1 MPGPGG
7 RSAGRVSVRVVPD
20 ATGFRTDLKTDLD
33 KLERGLQVQVKAVLD
48 DGQLR
53 AQIARLQNTKIDL
66 QADVSTARVRQQINS
81 VSQSGGAVKLP
92 VQLDGLRVVKFEL
105 IRLATNRVVDLIVR
119 VNKASLLAAGSALA
133 SLSGGKSAVGYLTQ
147 IGSAL
152 SGLDKSLPRI
162 ALVATSIA
170 GIGAAGLASVSGVL
184 SLASSLVAVGGA
196 GIALPGILAGI
207 GLAGGT
213 LAIALQSAG
222 TELKGLTPVL
232 TRFQK
237 AIGGAFFAEAKGPIS
252 DLVRTVAGQLQPA
265 FEGLSRSLG
274 SFAGQLATSLQ
285 GAATNG
291 VLAAVIDRTTTAI
304 DNARAA
310 IAPLVSAFSTLV
322 GIGSSYLPGL
332 GTQIS
337 ILAIRFN
344 DFISAAAGDGSLK
357 GWIDTGLA
365 GLKSLGSVVGSVAGI
380 LKGLFDAANAA
391 TGGNGLA
398 VFADTLRQ
406 VSAAVN
412 SSGLQAALTTIFTG
426 AQAGAAGLSAA
437 IRPIGSLLASLAPTI
452 SGVFATAGSVIG
464 SALSAIA
471 TALQSPAFA
480 TGLTDFF
487 DGIASGVA
495 AVLPVLPQIVGAL
508 ASVAGTAGMVAA
520 QLGPVFAASFA
531 AVAPVVTSVLTA
543 LQPLIPVLGGAL
555 VSSVSI
561 LSVALQALA
570 PVFAAILT
578 AVAPLIPVLAAGL
591 AGAITALAPSI
602 TTLVQALGVGLGP
615 AIGAIVSTVGV
626 LAPVLAQVITS
637 LAPLVPMILSL
648 IPPLLQ
654 IVTSILPL
662 IPQATA
668 QLVPLI
674 AQLVPLIAQVLAF
687 LMPLIP
693 PMLQLVTIMQ
703 VQMYQAI
710 SQAAQI
716 LSTLVSAL
724 QATSAIIIGFVNIA
738 VAAFSG
744 NFSAIP
750 GIISGVMAQISG
762 FVRSALS
769 QSLAFINSFTGGA
782 LSKFLAFGSGL
793 VSTISSA
800 FSAFTARI
808 SAGISTAVSTI
819 ASLPGKAKSA
829 LGNLGSLLSSAGAD
843 MVRGLI
849 SGMRSMISSLVS
861 AAVDMGKAALNGIK
875 GALGIHSP
883 STVFRDEV
891 GVQLTAGVIAGI
903 DRRQGALDARI
914 AAMVKAA
921 PTLPSVAARAVP
933 LSSFPTPAAGAG
945 NGLTIQTGDLSGV
958 DEALVYRLADRVME
972 LMAQKQALDV
982 STMWG

>member
-1 MPGPGG
+1 MPTGAGK
-7 RSAGRVSVRVVPD
+7 SAGRVSVRVVPD
-20 ATGFRTDLKTDLD
+20 STGFRPTLQADLD
-33 KLERGLQVQVKAVLD
+33 KIERGLQVQVKAVLD
-48 DGQLR
+48 DDQLR
-53 AQIARLQNTKIDL
+53 AQVARLQQTRIEL
-66 QADVSTARVRQQINS
+66 QADVDTARVRQQIS
-81 VSQSGGAVKLP
+81 SASRSGGEVRLP

-105 IRLATNRVVDLIVR
+105 IRLATNRVVDLVVR

-152 SGLDKSLPRI
+152 GGLDKSLPRI
-162 ALVATSIA
+162 ALVATSVA
-170 GIGAAGLASVSGVL
+170 SIGAAGLASVSGTL

-196 GIALPGILAGI
+196 GIALPGILAGA
-207 GLAGGT
+207 GLAMGT
-213 LAIALQSAG
+213 LTVALSTAK
-222 TELKGLTPVL
+222 TELAGLVPTL
-232 TRFQK
+232 TSFQK
-237 AIGGAFFAEAKGPIS
+237 AIGGAFFAKAKGPIT
-252 DLVRTVAGQLQPA
+252 DLVRTVTGDLRPA
-265 FEGLSRSLG
+265 FEGLSGSLG
-274 SFAGQLATSLQ
+274 SFAAQLATSLQ
-285 GAATNG
+285 NSATNG
-291 VLAAVIDRTTTAI
+291 VLATVIDRTTTAI

-310 IAPLVSAFSTLV
+310 IAPLVIAFSTLV

-332 GTQIS
+332 ATGFAD
-337 ILAIRFN
+337 LAGRFN
-344 DFISAAAGDGSLK
+344 NFVSAAAGDGSLK

-365 GLKSLGSVVGSVAGI
+365 GLQSLGSVVGSVAGI

-398 VFADTLRQ
+398 VFAGALQQ
-406 VSAAVN
+406 VSDAVN
-412 SSGLQAALTTIFTG
+412 SSGLQSALTTIFTG
-426 AQAGAAGLSAA
+426 AQAGASGLASA
-437 IRPIGSLLASLAPTI
+437 IKPIGSLLGELAPTI
-452 SGVFATAGSVIG
+452 SGVFSTAGSVIG

-480 TGLTDFF
+480 TGLTAFF
-487 DGIASGVA
+487 DGIAAGVA

-508 ASVAGTAGMVAA
+508 SSVAGTAGLVAA

-555 VSSVSI
+555 INSVSI

-615 AIGAIVSTVGV
+615 AIGAIVSTVSV

-693 PMLQLVTIMQ
+693 PLLQLVTIMQ

-724 QATSAIIIGFVNIA
+724 QATSAIIIGFVNVA

-750 GIISGVMAQISG
+750 GIISGVMGQISG

-808 SAGISTAVSTI
+808 SSGISTAVSTI

-843 MVRGLI
+843 MVLGLI
-849 SGMRSMISSLVS
+849 SGMRSMIGSLVS

-875 GALGIHSP
+875 GALGINSP
-883 STVFRDEV
+883 STVFRDQV
-891 GVQLTAGVIAGI
+891 GVQIAAGVITGVGSQQARVDAAVAGMV
-903 DRRQGALDARI
+903 AVPNVARL
-914 AAMVKAA
+914 A
-921 PTLPSVAARAVP
+921 AARAAVP
-933 LSSFPTPAAGAG
+933 TSPVGAAAGGAPSFTFG
-945 NGLTIQTGDLSGV
+945 DVTNVSLTAIV
-958 DEALVYRLADRVME
+958 DEIMRRLE
-972 LMAQKQALDV
+972 QAQTLDA
-982 STMWG
+982 STTWG